1 MESIHGRNILNLVQE
16 HGEPVSREELLTAIG
31 NHFGETVRFHTCSAS
46 DMSAEQLLD
55 MFLEKGKLI
64 LEGGMILFHGCNC
77 GCH

>member
-31 NHFGETVRFHTCSAS
+31 NHFGGAARFHTCSAQ
-46 DMSAEQLLD
+46 DMNAVQLLD
-55 MFLEKGKLI
+55 MFLEKGKLV
-64 LEGGMILFHGCNC
+64 LDGEMILFRGCNC

>member
-1 MESIHGRNILNLVQE
+1 MESIHGRNILNLVKE

-31 NHFGETVRFHTCSAS
+31 NHFGATARFHTCSAS
-46 DMSAEQLLD
+46 DMTAERLLE

-64 LEGGMILFHGCNC
+64 MEGEMILFHGCNC